1 MTVNEDAELKRD
13 GGGGQYNVIDYTQ
26 DSYFYSSRSSGR
38 RQTDFPFSLGSFGYF
53 ETFPHYV
60 CSREEG
66 ARRDWLILITVGGEG
81 FLRRGK
87 TETLL
92 TPGTA
97 VVFDTSQAHE
107 YRYSAGD
114 KWKFFFAHF
123 WSETMKAYSELTEPR
138 AVPVRV
144 RSVDHVTELMRQFK
158 VRSSDDIVAAAVNS
172 NILSGILTD
181 LLCSMVESNESGF
194 RQARKDIDQL
204 AHYIHVHCAES
215 LTLDDYC
222 RISSLSRYHLIR
234 IFHAQIGTTPHQYMH
249 RCRIDKARVM
259 LQTLDF
265 SIAKIAAE
273 VGYANQTV
281 FTRHFRAFT
290 GETPSEYRAM
300 LSRNKNEEGSGSW

>member
-1 MTVNEDAELKRD
+1 MTVNEDAERNRNGNNGL
-13 GGGGQYNVIDYTQ
+13 YNVIDYTH

-53 ETFPHYV
+53 ETFPHYI

-81 FLRRGK
+81 LLRRGK
-87 TETLL
+87 TETPL

-107 YRYSAGD
+107 YRCGAGH
-114 KWKFFFAHF
+114 KWKFYFAHF

-144 RSVDHVTELMRQFK
+144 RSLDHVTELMRQFK

-204 AHYIHVHCAES
+204 AHYIRVHCAES

-234 IFHAQIGTTPHQYMH
+234 TFHAQIGTTPHQYMH

-265 SIAKIAAE
+265 SVAKIAAE
-273 VGYANQTV
+273 VGYASQTV

-300 LSRNKNEEGSGSW
+300 FSGKMPEERSGSW